1 MTERCGGVQLTS
13 RVKITTEG
21 KTSKS
26 LILQSDCIS
35 TFVPLLHAL
44 PVWEGL
50 HKRLSVDTA
59 KLEAKLITEEGENDL
74 PYRKTMLILPF

>member
-21 KTSKS
+21 KTR

-74 PYRKTMLILPF
+74 PYRKTTLILPF